1 MLDSELPF
9 SCWSKSKIQLA
20 TASFCD
26 YVCNC
31 SFRRYLWNHINEENA
46 YCIESLNSRVVK
58 LSIRCSSASWS
69 IQRIEF
75 LCMLQIPNQ
84 VVGSILAPCSWI
96 DLTLLSTILVRC
108 SSHDLRYGKGYWSD
122 PNHQIVMLS
131 WLSPGLCMV
140 SMDWGKSKDD
150 AVPGSDGGTPNGTII
165 IIIWWDCSSTRS
177 NKLPIP
183 FTRIPSIR
191 LSEWG
196 SYPQEVRR
204 NAIDW
209 DVSWAQA
216 WQQHWSLLALWNF
229 AISSAKPLRSLRHP
243 NKLCNLRTSGSRIS
257 RYPWYEI
264 CQTLEFW
271 QDLASR
277 SLTLLRPDLV
287 LYRIPGSLEMAS

>member
-1 MLDSELPF
+1 MNFVIAWMAWKSVGNLARNHQFLNPLPKFEIIVLDSELPF

-26 YVCNC
+26 YVCIF
-31 SFRRYLWNHINEENA
+31 SFRRYLWNHINEEKA

-84 VVGSILAPCSWI
+84 VVRSILAPCSWI

-165 IIIWWDCSSTRS
+165 IIIWWDCSSH
-177 NKLPIP
+177 KI
-183 FTRIPSIR
+183 
-191 LSEWG
+191 
-196 SYPQEVRR
+196 Q
-204 NAIDW
+204 
-209 DVSWAQA
+209 QA
-216 WQQHWSLLALWNF
+216 AHTIHKN
-229 AISSAKPLRSLRHP
+229 P
-243 NKLCNLRTSGSRIS
+243 
-257 RYPWYEI
+257 
-264 CQTLEFW
+264 
-271 QDLASR
+271 
-277 SLTLLRPDLV
+277 
-287 LYRIPGSLEMAS
+287 